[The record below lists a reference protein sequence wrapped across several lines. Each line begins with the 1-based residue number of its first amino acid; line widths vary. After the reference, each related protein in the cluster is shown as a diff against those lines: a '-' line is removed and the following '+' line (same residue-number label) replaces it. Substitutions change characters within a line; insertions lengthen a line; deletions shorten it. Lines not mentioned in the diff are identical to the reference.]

1 MRVSGCERSHVRVR
15 VPVRA
20 CVQPPACS
28 PRVQPPLE
36 PRPRPGRA
44 AATRGPDVCADPARP
59 PAGLSGLRP
68 LLGNLAVFRSQQA
81 AACSPPVPGR
91 CPRQAPS
98 PPCPFSMGFPRG
110 GRPEPSPPELPAG
123 SDDSLRLMSSL
134 GSRASAHSKSRCS
147 SPNGKERS
155 INREELTQKLFP
167 DAPACPHLP
176 DFMRHLVHVVSEVA
190 LGPGFWDRFGKDP
203 HLPRTAGPTACSL
216 RLADGSG
223 TGADF
228 CPVQGVNV
236 CVCMCA
242 CACVC
247 M

>member
-1 MRVSGCERSHVRVR
+1 MSALMCVCVCQSG
-15 VPVRA
+15 
-20 CVQPPACS
+20 PACS
-28 PRVQPPLE
+28 PP
-36 PRPRPGRA
+36 RA
-44 AATRGPDVCADPARP
+44 APACSPLRSPGSARGGQLQPGVQMSALTPR
-59 PAGLSGLRP
+59 GLRP
-68 LLGNLAVFRSQQA
+68 GSRGSVPFWGNLAVFRSQQA

-91 CPRQAPS
+91 FPRQAPS

-176 DFMRHLVHVVSEVA
+176 YFMSHLVHVVSEVA
-190 LGPGFWDRFGKDP
+190 LGPGFWDRLGKDP